1 MLCKARYDGLRDYN
15 LKREI
20 DCLQKISQASFLG
33 RISVPKL
40 LGYVKHPRSGTIVG
54 LLREWVPSKDDL
66 RDLKEAGFP
75 EFPKEVRQ
83 KLGRQIKET
92 VEILHGI
99 KVI

>member
-75 EFPKEVRQ
+75 ESPKEVRQ
-83 KLGRQIKET
+83 K
-92 VEILHGI
+92 
-99 KVI
+99 